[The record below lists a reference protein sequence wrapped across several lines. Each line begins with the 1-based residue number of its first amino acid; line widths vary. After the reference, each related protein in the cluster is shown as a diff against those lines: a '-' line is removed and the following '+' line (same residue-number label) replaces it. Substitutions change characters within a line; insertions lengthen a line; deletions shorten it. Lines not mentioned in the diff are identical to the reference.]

1 VNKPS
6 WKSVVFDEL
15 HLIREKM
22 TKEMNKI
29 KTKKEMEEFKK
40 REIEKLKKDG
50 YISEKSPNGYN
61 VIRKI

>member
-22 TKEMNKI
+22 TKEI
-29 KTKKEMEEFKK
+29 TKS
-40 REIEKLKKDG
+40 KLKKKWKNLKK
-50 YISEKSPNGYN
+50 ERLRN
-61 VIRKI
+61 